1 MRVMVMVKATASSEA
16 GTPPTQQ
23 LMTDMGKFNEELVK
37 VGILK
42 AGDGLKPSSAA
53 VRVHFSGTDRIV
65 SDGPFAETKELVAGY
80 WLWEVKSMEE
90 AIDWVK
96 RCPNPM
102 FEDSDIDIRPLFEM
116 ADFAEWDPTGEFAS
130 QEEQLLNTVALQE
143 SAVQPYLFFGGRC
156 EEALEFY
163 KEALGARV
171 VMMMRFSDSPDPMP
185 EGMLQEGFEH
195 KIMHASF
202 TIGKMTLMASDGCD
216 DKAKFDGLRLALS
229 VSTEA
234 AADAAFAALAAQGK
248 VDMPLA
254 KTFWSPRY
262 GMVTD
267 QFGLGWMVMVPG
279 AGQRAARRRPGG

>member
-37 VGILK
+37 AGILK

-90 AIDWVK
+90 AIEWVK

-102 FEDSDIDIRPLFEM
+102 FEDSDIDIRPLYEM

-163 KEALGARV
+163 KEALGAQV

-229 VSTEA
+229 VPTEA

-279 AGQRAARRRPGG
+279 AGQ